1 MIAAK
6 MIPPATLANLSP
18 GRMPRCVIHPP
29 RRWTP

>member
-18 GRMPRCVIHPP
+18 GRMPRCVTPP
-29 RRWTP
+29 PGGWTP